1 MQRPQVEANIN
12 DEMKQLQGDE
22 NNINVIELIDEEE
35 VDGEDGGGD
44 NYVSEKVNSGTKN
57 KKGKK
62 GFRFVSS
69 TKIKTRYKHKE
80 LPHKASDSPRL
91 VGFRMPH

>member
-57 KKGKK
+57 KKGKRVS
-62 GFRFVSS
+62 FR
-69 TKIKTRYKHKE
+69 
-80 LPHKASDSPRL
+80 
-91 VGFRMPH
+91 